1 MRTYDEGKR
10 GVILAAKEVE
20 RLLAIDPGNTYSAY
34 CLMKSDYTLLDKG
47 KVLNADLLDYIAE
60 HGSGVDI
67 IVIEMIASYGM
78 IVGEEVFE
86 TCVMI
91 GRIEQLADMLH
102 IPHTRVLRRD
112 EKLYICYDSKAKDA
126 NIRHALIE
134 RFAQH
139 DKQRGTGTKKNP
151 DYFYGFAKDMWSA
164 FAVGTVYLD
173 KRREEALKARLNA

>member
-1 MRTYDEGKR
+1 MEAKGEER
-10 GVILAAKEVE
+10 ILAV
-20 RLLAIDPGNTYSAY
+20 DPGNTYSAY
-34 CLMKSDYTLLDKG
+34 CLMKSDYTPLDKG

-60 HGSGVDI
+60 HGSGVDML
-67 IVIEMIASYGM
+67 VTEMIASYGM
-78 IVGEEVFE
+78 PVGAEVFE

-102 IPHTRVLRRD
+102 IPHTRVFRQE
-112 EKLYICYDSKAKDA
+112 EKLYICHDSRAKDA

-139 DKQRGTGTKKNP
+139 DKQRGTGTKKHP
-151 DYFYGFAKDMWSA
+151 DYFYGFTKDMWSA

-173 KRREEALKARLNA
+173 KQREEALKARLNA